1 MNQQGAGQRW
11 KEPFF
16 HRVRLSRS
24 SVAQGGVAEVAQRV
38 GAECV
43 VTGVAWHETT
53 PGAWRKRCHQEV
65 ASCPSRFSPKRSL
78 KMTAVHNAAQAGFST
93 QAGTYAQG
101 RPEYPGEINTWLR
114 TALDIN
120 PGSTVIDLGAGTGKF
135 TRLLTSITT
144 DVIAVEPIDA
154 MRLEFAR
161 HLPDANILAGT
172 ADAIPLGD
180 AQADALV
187 CAQAFHW
194 FANEAALAE
203 IHRVLKPNG
212 RLGLIWNVRDE
223 SIDWVAAITGIITP
237 YEGDAPRFHTGG
249 WRLVF
254 TGRLFSE
261 LEETRFDHQHVG
273 SAQDVI
279 IDRFLSVSF
288 IAALPAAEKARV

>member
-1 MNQQGAGQRW
+1 
-11 KEPFF
+11 
-16 HRVRLSRS
+16 
-24 SVAQGGVAEVAQRV
+24 
-38 GAECV
+38 
-43 VTGVAWHETT
+43 
-53 PGAWRKRCHQEV
+53 
-65 ASCPSRFSPKRSL
+65 
-78 KMTAVHNAAQAGFST
+78 MTAVHNAAQAGFST

-223 SIDWVAAITGIITP
+223 SVDWVAAITKIITP
-237 YEGDAPRFHTGG
+237 YEGDTPRFHTGD
-249 WRLVF
+249 WRRPFKGRYFSAPELTCF
-254 TGRLFSE
+254 NYTHTGTPE
-261 LEETRFDHQHVG
+261 
-273 SAQDVI
+273 AVI
-279 IDRFLSVSF
+279 MDRFLSVSF
-288 IAALPAAEKARV
+288 IAALAPEQKALVSEQLSKLIHTHPALRGRETIEFPYQTQAYLCRAVAL